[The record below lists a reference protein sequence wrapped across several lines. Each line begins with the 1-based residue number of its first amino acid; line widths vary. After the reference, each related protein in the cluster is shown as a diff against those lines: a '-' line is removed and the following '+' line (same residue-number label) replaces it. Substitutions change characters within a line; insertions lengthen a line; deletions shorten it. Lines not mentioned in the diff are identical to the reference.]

1 MKPSVISDS
10 EWKNLAETRRSEQ
23 FLAACRLPG
32 IWLHRAAIHKRGA
45 DALYEIAYTAAQ
57 RDLARLLADSDRKT
71 TGSTSRTLEGP
82 ELEDFN
88 DRQLLGEYFL
98 LIGYGLECLLKG
110 YLLAIIPE
118 LVVDERRLD
127 KLVAT
132 HDLAQLCYECGIQL
146 AVEEER
152 LLKLITRHIVWA
164 NTLRHYTYATC
175 QVGLRR
181 RIRKRS
187 RSLYQI
193 RFMSVEYKCL
203 PMPYLHAP
211 RCSCTRAEVFLMLRD
226 LRGAWDDLGSLPKF
240 LFERTRGQLRC
251 R

>member
-152 LLKLITRHIVWA
+152 LLKLITRHIVWGK
-164 NTLRHYTYATC
+164 YTAPLHVRDMPSWIAQEDQEEKSLAVSNPFHERRV
-175 QVGLRR
+175 QVLADAVFARAA
-181 RIRKRS
+181 
-187 RSLYQI
+187 L
-193 RFMSVEYKCL
+193 L
-203 PMPYLHAP
+203 LHQ
-211 RCSCTRAEVFLMLRD
+211 S
-226 LRGAWDDLGSLPKF
+226 GSL
-240 LFERTRGQLRC
+240 LNASGS
-251 R
+251 